1 MRVLVIRTSALGD
14 VVLTTPFLRALSA
27 HLDRPVEV
35 LTSPPY
41 ATLLDGLPFVSRVW
55 SFERDR
61 GIGGMVRALAE
72 DGPFDLAIDLQNKAR
87 TLALLLRL
95 PAKERRRLVKRKG
108 IGGALG
114 SLFGGGPVLHD
125 EAAASLYFE
134 TVADRGVVPGSLLPE
149 VAVHPDAKAAAEKV
163 LGRAEGAPIVGLAP
177 GARWAL
183 KKWTPERF
191 AEVGAALQTQGA
203 ELLLVGGPQD
213 RAEID
218 RILGALPRPA
228 LGDTTALGLADLAAL
243 LARLELLVSV
253 DSGPAHL
260 AQAVGTPVV
269 SLFGPTSFRRWGPA
283 EGMGGVVA
291 LPLACSPCTNYGK
304 GSCSF
309 GDRACLEAL
318 PAEAVIEVAGAALRA
333 GRAEGG
339 RAAAGAAARSLLPLA
354 EEVARMERPWKVGRG
369 A

>member
-14 VVLTTPFLRALSA
+14 LVLATPFFRALA
-27 HLDRPVEV
+27 DHVQAPIEV

-41 ATLLDGLPFVSRVW
+41 AGLLDGFPHIAKVHAW
-55 SFERDR
+55 ERER
-61 GIGGMVRALAE
+61 GVGAMARALAE
-72 DGPFDLAIDLQNKAR
+72 RGPFDLVVDLQNKAR

-95 PAKERRRLVKRKG
+95 PAKRRRRLIKRRG
-108 IGGALG
+108 LGGAIG
-114 SLFGGGPVLHD
+114 SLLGGGPILHD
-125 EAAASLYFE
+125 RAAAALYFDAMPE
-134 TVADRGVVPGSLLPE
+134 LDPGAGILRPE
-149 VAVHPDAKAAAEKV
+149 VALHADARAAAAQV
-163 LGRAEGAPIVGLAP
+163 VGRAAGAPIVGLAP

-183 KKWTPERF
+183 KRWPPERF
-191 AEVGAALQTQGA
+191 AEVGAALQAEGA
-203 ELLLVGGPQD
+203 EILLVGGPQD

-228 LGDTTALGLADLAAL
+228 LGDTAALGLADLAAL
-243 LARLELLVSV
+243 LARLELLVTV

-269 SLFGPTSFRRWGPA
+269 SIFGPTSFRRWGPA

-291 LPLACSPCTNYGK
+291 LPLGCSPCSNYGK
-304 GSCSF
+304 GGCAF

-318 PAEAVIEVAGAALRA
+318 PAAPAIEVARAALHA

-339 RAAAGAAARSLLPLA
+339 RAAEVAAERSLLPLA
-354 EEVARMERPWKVGRG
+354 EEVARMERPWKSGEG